1 MQELAQVVHRPRVLL
16 VDDDLL
22 SCKQLEKYFSPH
34 AACDVRSDGRSAVD
48 AFAQALGQGAPYDIV
63 CIDIVMPGLDGS
75 QTLELMRTIEDEFG
89 VDEMDRARVII
100 TTEKNDP
107 KSIFQ
112 AFFDQHVFAYLVKPI
127 KQQTIETELKKLRLL
142 D

>member
-1 MQELAQVVHRPRVLL
+1 MQELAHVVRRPRVLI
-16 VDDDLL
+16 VDDDVL
-22 SCKQLEKYFSPH
+22 SRKQLEKYFSPH
-34 AACDVRSDGRSAVD
+34 AACDVRGDGRSAVD
-48 AFAQALGQGAPYDIV
+48 AFAQALGEGVPYDIV

-75 QTLELMRTIEDEFG
+75 QTLEMMRAIEDEYG
-89 VDEMDRARVII
+89 VQEMDRARVII

-127 KQQTIETELKKLRLL
+127 KKQTIETELKKLRLVE
-142 D
+142 